1 MRTEQHMVVYS
12 KTLRSAF
19 VNNLA
24 HVEQDI
30 SLSEKALAGGRVI
43 ILFNEA
49 AYKRPPA
56 AILAAGA
63 QWLTA
68 SSNSNHIS

>member
-43 ILFNEA
+43 IL
-49 AYKRPPA
+49 
-56 AILAAGA
+56 I
-63 QWLTA
+63 
-68 SSNSNHIS
+68 